1 MTVIAKCLPPD
12 NPAAAA
18 ALALAQRG
26 LSVFPCSANKK
37 TPIMTGGFKQ
47 ASTNPETITAWW
59 ENWTAA
65 NIAVAT
71 GAVSGVVVLDVDV
84 KHDKDGEAAL
94 AALERKNGPL
104 PATVEAITPSK
115 GRHLWFQH
123 PGRPVPCSVGA
134 LAPGLDIRADGG
146 YVLVCPSYVIEP
158 EYRGAYAWSVD
169 SASEFAP
176 MPEWLLDAAAPTRRA
191 PHPPEYFSDIADG
204 VSEGA
209 RNVSLAS
216 LTGKLFRV
224 GLKPSQVFEYLLYWN
239 TLNQPPLP
247 EERIKLAVRNIW
259 FRERDRRGGS

>member
-1 MTVIAKCLPPD
+1 MDCREHCCCD
-12 NPAAAA
+12 R
-18 ALALAQRG
+18 RG
-26 LSVFPCSANKK
+26 LRRRRARRRR
-37 TPIMTGGFKQ
+37 
-47 ASTNPETITAWW
+47 ETRQRRRSSPRRTRA
-59 ENWTAA
+59 E
-65 NIAVAT
+65 
-71 GAVSGVVVLDVDV
+71 
-84 KHDKDGEAAL
+84 
-94 AALERKNGPL
+94 ER
-104 PATVEAITPSK
+104 PATRDGRGDYTEQGPSS
-115 GRHLWFQH
+115 LVSAPWA
-123 PGRPVPCSVGA
+123 PVPCSVGA

-247 EERIKLAVRNIW
+247 EERITLAVRNIW